1 VELGAIIITGNNQ
14 PKNSGQI
21 SRSNGTRSTRNPS
34 TLSASSYPIA
44 FWDLLGHS
52 VLERTIERLRRFGV
66 ELISVFNNQESVAS
80 ISHGEPWEKAVI
92 EHARNGVERILLI
105 TLGAYSEFHVD
116 DLMRFHIE
124 NACRVTNVSDGQEP
138 LGITL
143 VESKCVA
150 NHNTPL
156 RNRLTALVSCS
167 CNYEYTGFLNRL
179 ASPAD
184 YRQLVQDALAG
195 HCDIKPIGKEIQPG
209 IWIAECVRIPRS
221 VRVLGPCY
229 VGAHTRIRPG
239 ALICP
244 GTALERQCEI
254 DCGTIVEN
262 STILPS
268 TYLGPGLHVSHSLI
282 SGSRLIHL
290 YRNLDVELGDTG
302 LLGWTQNP
310 ASLRVLA
317 ALGSLFTFAGAPGMR
332 VPTPSRVPAAL
343 DYIRG
348 NGYLG

>member
-1 VELGAIIITGNNQ
+1 VELGTIIITG
-14 PKNSGQI
+14 KSRSKGSGQI
-21 SRSNGTRSTRNPS
+21 SRINGTRNTS
-34 TLSASSYPIA
+34 TLSTSNYPIA

-52 VLERTIERLRRFGV
+52 VLQRTIERLRRSGV
-66 ELISVFNNQESVAS
+66 QLISVFNNQQSVANRS
-80 ISHGEPWEKAVI
+80 DSEPWDKAAFD
-92 EHARNGVERILLI
+92 HARNGVQRILLI
-105 TLGAYSEFHVD
+105 TLGAYTEF
-116 DLMRFHIE
+116 DLEDLLRFHIQNE
-124 NACRVTNVSDGQEP
+124 CRVTNVSDGQEP

-143 VESKCVA
+143 MESRYVV
-150 NHNTPL
+150 NRSTPL
-156 RNRLTALVSCS
+156 RSRLTALVSCS
-167 CNYEYTGFLNRL
+167 CNYEYTGFANRL

-195 HCDIKPIGKEIQPG
+195 RCQIKPIGKEIQPG
-209 IWIAECVRIPRS
+209 IWIAEGARIPRS

-244 GTALERQCEI
+244 GTALERQCEV
-254 DCGTIVEN
+254 DCGTVVEN
-262 STILPS
+262 STILPG
-268 TYLGPGLHVSHSLI
+268 TYLGPGLHVSNSLI

-290 YRNLDVELGDTG
+290 NRNLDVELGDTG

-310 ASLRVLA
+310 TSVRVLA
-317 ALGSLFTFAGAPGMR
+317 ALGSLFTFAGAPSMR
-332 VPTPSRVPAAL
+332 VPTPSRAPASL

>member
-1 VELGAIIITGNNQ
+1 VELGTIIITGNNQ
-14 PKNSGQI
+14 PRNSGPI
-21 SRSNGTRSTRNPS
+21 SRSNGTRNSSTAS
-34 TLSASSYPIA
+34 TSNYPIA

-52 VLERTIERLRRFGV
+52 VLQRTIERLRRFGV
-66 ELISVFNNQESVAS
+66 QLISVFNNQESVAT
-80 ISHGEPWEKAVI
+80 ISHGEPWEKAVLD
-92 EHARNGVERILLI
+92 HARNGVQRILLI
-105 TLGAYSEFHVD
+105 TLGAFTEFDLD
-116 DLMRFHIE
+116 DLMRFHME
-124 NACRVTNVSDGQEP
+124 NKCRVTNVSDGQEP

-143 VESKCVA
+143 MESKYVA
-150 NHNTPL
+150 NPSTPL

-167 CNYEYTGFLNRL
+167 CNYEYSGFANRL

-195 HCDIKPIGKEIQPG
+195 RCEIAPIGKEIQPG
-209 IWIAECVRIPRS
+209 IWIGNCARIPRS

-268 TYLGPGLHVSHSLI
+268 TYLGPGLHVSNCLI

-290 YRNLDVELGDTG
+290 NRNLDVELGDTG

-310 ASLRVLA
+310 PSLRMLA
-317 ALGSLFTFAGAPGMR
+317 ALGSLLTFAGAPGMR
-332 VPTPSRVPAAL
+332 VPTPSRAPASL

>member
-1 VELGAIIITGNNQ
+1 VELGTIIITGNNQ

-21 SRSNGTRSTRNPS
+21 SRSNGTRNSS

-52 VLERTIERLRRFGV
+52 VLQRTIERLRRAGV
-66 ELISVFNNQESVAS
+66 ELISVFNNEESVAS
-80 ISHGEPWEKAVI
+80 ISHGEPWEKAVL
-92 EHARNGVERILLI
+92 EQARNGVEHILLI
-105 TLGAYSEFHVD
+105 TLGAYSEFDLD
-116 DLMRFHIE
+116 DLIRFHLE
-124 NACRVTNVSDGQEP
+124 NDCRVTNVSDGQEP

-143 VESKCVA
+143 MESKCVA
-150 NHNTPL
+150 HHRTPL
-156 RNRLTALVSCS
+156 RSRLTALVSCS
-167 CNYEYTGFLNRL
+167 CNYEYTGFANRL

-195 HCDIKPIGKEIQPG
+195 RCEIKPIGTEIQPG
-209 IWIAECVRIPRS
+209 IWIAEWARIPRS

-268 TYLGPGLHVSHSLI
+268 TYLGPGLHVSNCLI

-290 YRNLDVELGDTG
+290 NRSLDVELGDTG

-310 ASLRVLA
+310 TSLRMLA
-317 ALGSLFTFAGAPGMR
+317 ALGSLFSFAGAPAWR
-332 VPTPSRVPAAL
+332 VPTPSRAPASL